1 MDVCP
6 LLDLMD
12 GVANYTQH
20 IRVPTQLQ
28 LTTRNLP
35 ETVSLIFVCTS
46 NHYHA
51 VRYVCVQVPGF
62 RYMCRIGS
70 ELLSATRNNESS
82 LTCDIPA
89 NLVNHIPIWCRN

>member
-12 GVANYTQH
+12 GVDNYTQH

-35 ETVSLIFVCTS
+35 ETVSFTSACSS

-51 VRYVCVQVPGF
+51 VPLCVQVPGF
-62 RYMCRIGS
+62 SYRCSIES
-70 ELLSATRNNESS
+70 VLLSATRNNESS
-82 LTCDIPA
+82 LTCDIPP
-89 NLVNHIPIWCRN
+89 NSVNHSQ